1 MSCMASEPTIGAL
14 GGGGFS
20 MEPENLA
27 LVRYILAQA
36 GTGGDFDPPPQEA
49 RLLRGFERGFS
60 GPVVFGF
67 VPTPVLPVE
76 VRTGLSRQIDVCFVV
91 NVADESLDD

>member
-1 MSCMASEPTIGAL
+1 MFIAVMIANVVMSCMASEPTIGAL

-36 GTGGDFDPPPQEA
+36 GTG
-49 RLLRGFERGFS
+49 
-60 GPVVFGF
+60 
-67 VPTPVLPVE
+67 
-76 VRTGLSRQIDVCFVV
+76 
-91 NVADESLDD
+91 